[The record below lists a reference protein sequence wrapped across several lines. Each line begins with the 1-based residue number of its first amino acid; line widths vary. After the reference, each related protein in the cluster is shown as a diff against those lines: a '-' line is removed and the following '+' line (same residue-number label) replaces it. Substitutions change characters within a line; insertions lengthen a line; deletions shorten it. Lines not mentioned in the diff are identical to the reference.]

1 MIDQFGI
8 RKEAPTGKVKVDT
21 SGYYVARRLDS
32 DSEMTPTPEDS

>member
-21 SGYYVARRLDS
+21 SGYYVARNLDS
-32 DSEMTPTPEDS
+32 DSEMTPTS